1 MKQLINYI
9 NEASR
14 NEKRKNAK
22 AIEKMFLNGKK
33 YNAISSF
40 GILTANNMD
49 SQQQTSAEN
58 KIQNN

>member
-49 SQQQTSAEN
+49 SQQQTSA
-58 KIQNN
+58 